1 MHNFVDTGW
10 RKLGAFLL
18 RALRVYIRGL
28 VQWKS
33 FEFHA
38 SHEDNFCH
46 ENPNR
51 GYPWWKLALSGPQPA
66 ILGFRLLNKHVPLVA
81 KTKK

>member
-38 SHEDNFCH
+38 SHVIPSFFFLLLEISVRQSTYYQIFCERTH
-46 ENPNR
+46 E
-51 GYPWWKLALSGPQPA
+51 
-66 ILGFRLLNKHVPLVA
+66 I
-81 KTKK
+81 